1 MRSNHPQ
8 CAACIPTT
16 ETLRP
21 VNISIE
27 SSLQP
32 FRKHGIQFLYPDIW
46 ELDETVDD
54 DNVVVTVSSDG
65 TCFWSIHI
73 LADCP
78 PPPQAV
84 DSCIAAFK
92 EEYEDA
98 EDSVVEA
105 RLAEM
110 PAYARD
116 IEFSCYELMN
126 TASLQ
131 SVRTT
136 DFTLLVLWQG
146 TDHELTEYRHI
157 LEFMTSSVRA
167 DSLIDEETDAK

>member
-1 MRSNHPQ
+1 M
-8 CAACIPTT
+8 
-16 ETLRP
+16 
-21 VNISIE
+21 SIE

-32 FRKHGIQFLYPDIW
+32 FQKHGVQFLYPDIW
-46 ELDETVDD
+46 ELDETQED
-54 DNVVVTVSSDG
+54 DNVVITVSSDG
-65 TCFWSIHI
+65 TCFWAIHI

-78 PPPQAV
+78 PPPHAV
-84 DSCIAAFK
+84 DSCIEAFT
-92 EEYEDA
+92 EEYDDA
-98 EDSVVEA
+98 EASEIDG

-146 TDHELTEYRHI
+146 TDHELSEYRHI

-167 DSLIDEETDAK
+167 ESLIDDESDAE